1 MTNRHYLFLIL
12 ILAYAGI
19 TRLIGINWDAKA
31 HLHPDERF
39 LTMVAS
45 TITIPRNIIEYFDT
59 NTSPANPQNRGFSF
73 YVYGTYPMHLVK
85 LLAIL
90 LGKDTYDEIVIVGRA
105 VSVAV
110 DLLTV
115 LVVFSMGAI
124 LGKPRHRHLIGLFA
138 ALCYALSV
146 LPIQLSHFF
155 TVDPFVTLAI
165 ASTLLLFI
173 RGRLGLV
180 AGVFTGLAVAAKIS
194 AVLILPVLA
203 VNYIVLWPWKG
214 HSPIVWKHRKQLLL
228 NAITCIFGFLTTIRL
243 AYPYLFNGHRFNP
256 LILANWKQLASF
268 DGPTTS
274 FPPGL
279 QWITVPAWQPIV
291 DMIVFGFGIPLS
303 LLAVASI
310 LRLVRSIW
318 KKPYWQPETILL
330 LWILLLI
337 GYQSNQFAKP
347 MRYFWAAYPALSVFA
362 GMGLFELYRLV
373 TIRIHAPYLR
383 HIIYSI
389 IGLTLFVWPLAF
401 LSIYRHTNTRVAAST
416 WIYTHIPP
424 HSTIAWEHWDDP
436 LPFTVEPY
444 TPTLYTQI
452 QLPSFDP
459 DDAEKTG
466 KIQEVLSQSDYLV
479 LSSNRAYG
487 ALNRA
492 KARFPK
498 TNLFYQQL
506 FAGKLGFRLVAQ
518 FVSRPFIPLP
528 VTNTCIHIP
537 GFTYGNLSKS
547 LETCDRRG
555 ISFVDDYADETFTV
569 YDHPKVLIFQKM
581 TD

>member
-1 MTNRHYLFLIL
+1 MTNKHYLFLIL

-45 TITIPRNIIEYFDT
+45 TITLPKNIIEYFDT
-59 NTSPANPQNRGFSF
+59 HASPANPQNRGFSF

-115 LVVFSMGAI
+115 LVVFGTGSM
-124 LGKPRHRHLIGLFA
+124 LGTRRRHLVGLFA

-146 LPIQLSHFF
+146 LPVQLSHFF
-155 TVDPFVTLAI
+155 TVDPFATLAVTC
-165 ASTLLLFI
+165 ALWLFI

-180 AGVFTGLAVAAKIS
+180 AGILTGLAVSAKIS
-194 AVLILPVLA
+194 AALILPVFA
-203 VNYIVLWPWKG
+203 VSYVISWPWKG
-214 HSPIVWKHRKQLLL
+214 HSLIIWKLRKQLLL
-228 NAITCIFGFLTTIRL
+228 NAIAGIFGFLTTVRL
-243 AYPYLFNGHRFNP
+243 AYPYLFLGHRFNP

-279 QWITVPAWQPIV
+279 QWINVPAWQPTI

-303 LLAVASI
+303 LIAAVSM
-310 LRLVRSIW
+310 LRLVRTIW
-318 KKPYWQPETILL
+318 KKPRWRPEMILL
-330 LWILLLI
+330 LWILLVI

-347 MRYFWAAYPALSVFA
+347 MRYFWAAYPAISIFA
-362 GMGLFELYRLV
+362 GMGLFELCRLI
-373 TIRIHAPYLR
+373 TTKIHAPYLR
-383 HIIYSI
+383 YFVYSI
-389 IGLTLFVWPLAF
+389 IGLTLFAWPLAF
-401 LSIYRHTNTRVAAST
+401 LSIYSHANTRVAAST
-416 WIYTHIPP
+416 WIYTHVPP

-436 LPFTVEPY
+436 LPFTIEPY

-459 DDAEKTG
+459 DDREKTG

-487 ALNRA
+487 ALKRA
-492 KARFPK
+492 KVRFPK

-528 VTNTCIHIP
+528 IRSTCIHIP
-537 GFTYGNLSKS
+537 GFTYGNLSKP

-555 ISFVDDYADETFTV
+555 ISVVDDYADETFTV
-569 YDHPKVLIFQKM
+569 YDHPKVLIFQKT